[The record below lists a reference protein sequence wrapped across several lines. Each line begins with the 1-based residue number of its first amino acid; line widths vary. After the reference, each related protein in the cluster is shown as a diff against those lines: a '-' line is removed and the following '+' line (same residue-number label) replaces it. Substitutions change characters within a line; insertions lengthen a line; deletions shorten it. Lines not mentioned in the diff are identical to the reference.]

1 MKGRV
6 SHSPLRTSL
15 LFTGLTFVQPAVNF
29 LLLPLYLAYLTPSEY
44 GLYAL
49 MVTVSVLAH
58 HLAALRVQ
66 DAMGPLY
73 FRFGRQPGEQR
84 VFLDGLLQATLVLNV
99 LFLMVALGVGPWIF
113 ASLFSDGGAPD
124 FFPYGVLAVLI
135 GVLNSISG
143 PYLGFVKN
151 GRQVRRFAA
160 LHLGL
165 VAANVGAQLSLIVV
179 LQRGALGALEAR
191 LAGPALLALVALAV
205 SARGLLRR
213 PDWEH
218 LRAAFRFSLPLLPF
232 AAVVWVAAFADRVW
246 IERSFDLTT
255 LGTYSLLLALVT
267 MVTMASHAS
276 WNGIQPFL
284 FEELSAKGGPS
295 TRRLQQLAR
304 TYFSIPFLVG
314 GALAAGAPLLHALTD
329 EPGYLA
335 VLTFATA
342 GIAVY
347 LTESVSIFLRGLLT
361 HALKPAIISIATT
374 ISVAIQFGS
383 YIILIP
389 HFGINGALAGI
400 LAGQLILIAILLISL
415 RTKAPQALPSL
426 KILAPPLILIPLF
439 LLPKLMGHFGWI
451 ANLWTGI
458 LQFSCIFLPI
468 LGYFL
473 KKED

>member
-1 MKGRV
+1 LKR
-6 SHSPLRTSL
+6 
-15 LFTGLTFVQPAVNF
+15 
-29 LLLPLYLAYLTPSEY
+29 
-44 GLYAL
+44 
-49 MVTVSVLAH
+49 
-58 HLAALRVQ
+58 
-66 DAMGPLY
+66 
-73 FRFGRQPGEQR
+73 
-84 VFLDGLLQATLVLNV
+84 
-99 LFLMVALGVGPWIF
+99 
-113 ASLFSDGGAPD
+113 
-124 FFPYGVLAVLI
+124 
-135 GVLNSISG
+135 
-143 PYLGFVKN
+143 
-151 GRQVRRFAA
+151 
-160 LHLGL
+160 
-165 VAANVGAQLSLIVV
+165 
-179 LQRGALGALEAR
+179 
-191 LAGPALLALVALAV
+191 ALL
-205 SARGLLRR
+205 GQ
-213 PDWEH
+213 P
-218 LRAAFRFSLPLLPF
+218 FRFSLPLLPF

-415 RTKAPQALPSL
+415 RTKAPQAIPSL